1 MKQHPVISLSFN
13 GQCEAAFRFYEECL
27 NGKIATMLTWG
38 ESPMAA
44 EMPPG
49 WDAKIIHATFKIGNG
64 EITGSDVPA
73 GDYKQPQGFEV
84 MLQMDDAGA
93 AERVFR
99 ALAEK
104 GKAVMPLQETFW
116 ALRFGVLI
124 DQFGI
129 PWSINCERTDH
140 PTS

>member
-1 MKQHPVISLSFN
+1 MKLHPVISLSFN
-13 GQCEAAFRFYEECL
+13 GQCEAAFRFYEQCL
-27 NGKIATMLTWG
+27 NGTIATLLTWG
-38 ESPMAA
+38 DSPMAA
-44 EMPPG
+44 DMPPG
-49 WDAKIIHATFKIGNG
+49 WDAKIVHATFKIGTT
-64 EITGSDVPA
+64 EITGSDVPPA
-73 GDYKQPQGFEV
+73 DYKPPQGFEV

-104 GKAVMPLQETFW
+104 GRVVMALQETFW

-129 PWSINCERTDH
+129 PWSINCERTDDA
-140 PTS
+140 TR